1 SVFRGVADADP
12 RTRRDLLDAREHDH
26 GSGVT
31 RLTEHS
37 AFDGLPA
44 WSPDGTR
51 IAFTSDRD
59 GNDEIYM
66 LYVPAR

>member
-1 SVFRGVADADP
+1 M
-12 RTRRDLLDAREHDH
+12 
-26 GSGVT
+26 T